1 MIAPRSIDS
10 HWQTVGLLCVFA
22 SAPNFAARIFWSAAF
37 TSVPNFISLAI
48 FTTGLFGYVWSHF
61 LSRVYLE
68 KKKLVVQTPFRRRV
82 FTLPDDVSVLRTHGG
97 ISLVSKRGW
106 PHFVFAPDAYR
117 LSPEQKSIV
126 DQLIAADSPSPQ
138 QLIPTRTAND
148 LNTD

>member
-1 MIAPRSIDS
+1 M
-10 HWQTVGLLCVFA
+10 FA
-22 SAPNFAARIFWSAAF
+22 SAPNFAAGMFWDAAF
-37 TSVPNFISLAI
+37 TIVPNSMSLAI
-48 FTTGLFGYVWSHF
+48 SAAGILGYVWTHF
-61 LSRVYLE
+61 LSRVYVE

-148 LNTD
+148 LHTD